1 MFSYNYTNPCNNEIT
16 NNCYP
21 SSCYRP
27 LQQIYKT
34 TYSPMYGNNNASNVN
49 LACICRPAERYKTT
63 NMSYGSFY
71 YDNQLSTQKDRA
83 LNYDRA
89 IFARCYDNN
98 KKMGYQTMN
107 NDRKKEA
114 FTISNPSNVQENQLW
129 TQTTSDACCPTDCC
143 TNVNN
148 CSTYQTNNPCSQ
160 ITVPS
165 TINKISDQFV
175 PCL

>member
-1 MFSYNYTNPCNNEIT
+1 YHTNTSEGSIQILIDSIDDNRLLLLLFHLDFQTSYFFAIYLSRYRRTIMFSYNYTNPCNNEINNNS
-16 NNCYP
+16 NNCCP

-49 LACICRPAERYKTT
+49 LACICRPAERYKTA

-98 KKMGYQTMN
+98 KKMGYQTAN
-107 NDRKKEA
+107 N
-114 FTISNPSNVQENQLW
+114 
-129 TQTTSDACCPTDCC
+129 
-143 TNVNN
+143 
-148 CSTYQTNNPCSQ
+148 
-160 ITVPS
+160 
-165 TINKISDQFV
+165 
-175 PCL
+175 